1 MRSDG
6 RVLPDLT
13 QTLVLNRLCLI
24 RSDELPYLAAR
35 WLAAGMTDT
44 ESTRMFSVRRHPD
57 RANGSKAPAAVGRL
71 RLLPAGVRYVARHD

>member
-44 ESTRMFSVRRHPD
+44 E
-57 RANGSKAPAAVGRL
+57 
-71 RLLPAGVRYVARHD
+71 